1 MSAAIPTPET
11 ISQLAVDSPEMY
23 KQSAD
28 VCKIL
33 EDHYKEMQDIEFT
46 IEKGRLFILQC
57 RTGKRTGP
65 AAVKIAVDME
75 SEGRITKD
83 EALMRVSP
91 ELLDQCL
98 HPIIKPGT
106 DYKAIAKGLPAGPG
120 AASGEVVFDAETA
133 ALLG

>member
-57 RTGKRTGP
+57 RSGKRTGP
-65 AAVKIAVDME
+65 AAVRIAVDMV
-75 SEGRITKD
+75 SEGRINRQ

-98 HPIIKPGT
+98 HPIIKPGIT
-106 DYKAIAKGLPAGPG
+106 YKPIAKGLPAGPG
-120 AASGEVVFDAETA
+120 AATGVAVFSSERAV
-133 ALLG
+133 